1 MGEEMKQIHKTKNEV
16 LDLPGDQN
24 RRGAFMVMAVPFL
37 IATMGFLAFGI
48 DIAVITMTKT
58 RMRNAVEAAALAAAQ
73 QITDAVQSAADNIE
87 EDQDVGS
94 AVQDANS
101 IAVDAAKAMAEKVAL
116 LNGVYVDPETD
127 VKFGKLY
134 QDASGTDHMVWG
146 ESAKPYNVVKVIA
159 RRDNASADQPDSKL
173 KLFFAGMMNEKTA
186 AVTTSAIAF
195 IEARDIVLVL
205 DYSGSMSYDSEYDAM
220 SSNRLGK
227 APVEQNLD
235 DIWNTLVGSG
245 ATFSDTGKLKF
256 PASGFGKINSA
267 IGTYKSSNNN
277 TSVYNALD
285 LDEVDGN
292 GKPKYPFPQEGKYSS
307 GNLKGQPT
315 GNTNKNLWLNYIQ
328 WVRTDS
334 SPKNYGYKKKYG
346 YRTLVGYLIEKRK
359 KNDQSEDLWRAP
371 IYPFHAMK
379 EGVTLFTEF
388 LGGLQFGD
396 YVGLVT
402 YDDSSRV
409 ESVLNDDGVLDTV
422 NLGNDLITND
432 YAAIDTIQRHK
443 QASHYAPY
451 TGMGYG
457 IRDAREL
464 LQSHGRVGAR
474 PTILVMTDGN
484 ANRSPSGWSL
494 PGSWDWDEVTDFDD
508 DGQSDYSTT
517 SRDKQ
522 YAFWQ
527 AVEAANLGYTVHT
540 MTVGEGADR
549 NLMEAIAKAC
559 NGIWIDAPGGATIE
573 EMKAQLLVAFGKI
586 AANVP
591 PAKLLADPETDY

>member
-1 MGEEMKQIHKTKNEV
+1 MMKQLQNLMSEEM
-16 LDLPGDQN
+16 DLPGDQN
-24 RRGAFMVMAVPFL
+24 RRGAFMVMAVPVL

-73 QITDAVQSAADNIE
+73 QITDAVQTAADDIQEN
-87 EDQDVGS
+87 QDVGS

-101 IAVDAAKAMAEKVAL
+101 IAVDAARAMAEKVAR

-127 VKFGKLY
+127 VKFGKRY
-134 QDASGTDHMVWG
+134 QDASGNDHMIWG
-146 ESAKPYNVVKVIA
+146 EGAKPYNVVKVIA
-159 RRDNASADQPDSKL
+159 RKDNATEGQPDSRL
-173 KLFFAGMMNEKTA
+173 QLFFAGLMDEKTA

-205 DYSGSMSYDSEYDAM
+205 DYSGSMSYDSQYDAM
-220 SSNRLGK
+220 SSSRLGK
-227 APVEQNLD
+227 APVEDNLD
-235 DIWNTLVGSG
+235 DIWNTLVASG
-245 ATFSDTGKLKF
+245 VTFSDTGKLKF
-256 PASGFGKINSA
+256 PATGFGKINSA
-267 IGTYKSSNNN
+267 QGVYKSSDNN
-277 TSVYNALD
+277 TSVYYSLD
-285 LDEVDGN
+285 LDEVDGS
-292 GKPKYPFPQEGKYSS
+292 GKLKYPFPQEGKDYS

-315 GNTNKNLWLNYIQ
+315 GNTHKNLWLNYIQ

-346 YRTLVGYLIEKRK
+346 YRTLVGYLIERRK
-359 KNDQSEDLWRAP
+359 KNNQSEDLWRAP

-388 LGGLQFGD
+388 LDGLQFGD
-396 YVGLVT
+396 YIGLVT

-422 NLGNDLITND
+422 DLGDELITNRYTD
-432 YAAIDTIQRHK
+432 IDTIQRHK

-484 ANRSPSGWSL
+484 ANRSPSDWSL
-494 PGSWDWDEVTDFDD
+494 PGSWNWDEVTDFNG
-508 DGQSDYSTT
+508 DGQSDYSTS

-540 MTVGEGADR
+540 MTVGAGADR

-573 EMKAQLLVAFGKI
+573 DMQAQLLVAFGKI

-591 PAKLLADPETDY
+591 PAKLLADPESDF